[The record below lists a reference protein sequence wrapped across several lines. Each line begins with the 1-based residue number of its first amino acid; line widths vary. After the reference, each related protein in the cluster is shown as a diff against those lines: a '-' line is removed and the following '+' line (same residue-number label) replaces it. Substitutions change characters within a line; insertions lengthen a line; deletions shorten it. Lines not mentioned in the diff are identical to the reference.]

1 MASTWQRG
9 ELQEYTNN
17 IDLFINNL
25 SSCSSG
31 DELKRRKRN
40 EYQANL
46 EKKVNEI
53 KRKQRENEDNQ
64 QAAKKRRSL
73 LTYIAAGVVV
83 GVIAAYAYTKL
94 G

>member
-1 MASTWQRG
+1 MASIWQRG
-9 ELQEYTNN
+9 ELQEYN
-17 IDLFINNL
+17 IFNMYLFNAL
-25 SSCSSG
+25 SPCSSG

>member
-1 MASTWQRG
+1 MSCR
-9 ELQEYTNN
+9 N
-17 IDLFINNL
+17 IQIIYIDIFIYNV